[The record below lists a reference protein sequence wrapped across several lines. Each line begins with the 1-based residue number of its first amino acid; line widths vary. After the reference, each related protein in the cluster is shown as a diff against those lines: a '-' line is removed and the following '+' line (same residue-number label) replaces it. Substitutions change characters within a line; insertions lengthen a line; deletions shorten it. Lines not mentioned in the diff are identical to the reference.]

1 MGNRPSNSGNRMSAN
16 EPEAEEV
23 SRRDTTDSSDEE
35 EELFSSNLENV
46 STEDRTFRSILSL
59 LVGRQ
64 SVSQTLRYST
74 VQYTVQFT
82 ITEKAPTWAYSWLKA
97 STS

>member
-1 MGNRPSNSGNRMSAN
+1 MGNRPSSSGNRMSAN
-16 EPEAEEV
+16 EPEAEDV

-64 SVSQTLRYST
+64 SVSQTLRSGGKLDL
-74 VQYTVQFT
+74 QT
-82 ITEKAPTWAYSWLKA
+82 ILCFSQSRRRPLLTRAFFS
-97 STS
+97 

>member
-16 EPEAEEV
+16 EPEAEDV

-64 SVSQTLRYST
+64 SVSQTLRWGGKLEL
-74 VQYTVQFT
+74 QT
-82 ITEKAPTWAYSWLKA
+82 ILCFSQSRRRPLRGPSL
-97 STS
+97 S

>member
-16 EPEAEEV
+16 EPEAEDV

-64 SVSQTLRYST
+64 SVSQTLR
-74 VQYTVQFT
+74 
-82 ITEKAPTWAYSWLKA
+82 WA
-97 STS
+97 

>member
-1 MGNRPSNSGNRMSAN
+1 MGNRASNSGNRMSAN
-16 EPEAEEV
+16 EPEAGEV

-64 SVSQTLRYST
+64 SVSQTLRLGGKLEL
-74 VQYTVQFT
+74 QT
-82 ITEKAPTWAYSWLKA
+82 ILCFSQSRRRPLRGPSL
-97 STS
+97 S

>member
-64 SVSQTLRYST
+64 SVSQTLRSGGKLEL
-74 VQYTVQFT
+74 QT
-82 ITEKAPTWAYSWLKA
+82 ILCFSQSRGPSL
-97 STS
+97 S

>member
-1 MGNRPSNSGNRMSAN
+1 MGNRPSNSGNGMSAN
-16 EPEAEEV
+16 APEGEEV
-23 SRRDTTDSSDEE
+23 SRRDTTDTSDEE

-64 SVSQTLRYST
+64 SVSQTLRWGGKQSRGGRGLS
-74 VQYTVQFT
+74 
-82 ITEKAPTWAYSWLKA
+82 IAANDPSG
-97 STS
+97 

>member
-16 EPEAEEV
+16 APEGEEV
-23 SRRDTTDSSDEE
+23 SRRDTTDTSDEE

-64 SVSQTLRYST
+64 SVSQTLRWGRKLEM
-74 VQYTVQFT
+74 QT
-82 ITEKAPTWAYSWLKA
+82 IHHSSQSQRRLLLRPSPG
-97 STS
+97 